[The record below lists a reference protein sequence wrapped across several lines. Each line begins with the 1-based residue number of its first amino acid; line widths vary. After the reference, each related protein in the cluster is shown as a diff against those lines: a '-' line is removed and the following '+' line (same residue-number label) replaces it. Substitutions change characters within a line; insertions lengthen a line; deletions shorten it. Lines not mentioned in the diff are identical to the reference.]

1 MAVGIIQN
9 VIIGPGAA
17 RNFNEQIWKVMAEP
31 VKDIGFIRFFR
42 LFQSVN
48 SIGVKKAYEGTLAIF
63 CPRGGIGRRARFR
76 F

>member
-48 SIGVKKAYEGTLAIF
+48 SIGVAL
-63 CPRGGIGRRARFR
+63 
-76 F
+76 